1 MGHHV
6 FLVTC
11 AHGIDDMP
19 SDSVWVRRN
28 ISEVGRQC
36 DEVRKDMWVR
46 HPTEDVAAVSIA
58 KPDSMESHMVN
69 FQVFLHPEGTITRH
83 NCRQN
88 HIREGTDILMMG
100 YPTGANYVG
109 RYDYAVTRY
118 GVVAQIEG
126 WANGDHKDFLV
137 DGNGFEGQSG
147 GPVIM
152 KPGMHLASD
161 GNAYSL
167 VQPKL
172 LGMMVEYTRDTVDY
186 HVPRQS
192 ERDYRNDIQV
202 PRNTGLIVTIPIE
215 TILETVNLIRN
226 KTSK

>member
-1 MGHHV
+1 MSRKRLDSSLGLEQEWDITF

-58 KPDSMESHMVN
+58 KPDSMESNMVN

-118 GVVAQIEG
+118 GVVATNRRMGQ
-126 WANGDHKDFLV
+126 WRSQ
-137 DGNGFEGQSG
+137 GF
-147 GPVIM
+147 
-152 KPGMHLASD
+152 
-161 GNAYSL
+161 
-167 VQPKL
+167 
-172 LGMMVEYTRDTVDY
+172 
-186 HVPRQS
+186 PR
-192 ERDYRNDIQV
+192 
-202 PRNTGLIVTIPIE
+202 
-215 TILETVNLIRN
+215 
-226 KTSK
+226 